1 MGLDIAIAS
10 AVVEIITLIFFFVLC
25 RNVSKIKKEIVTND
39 NLPGMFA
46 MYISLGETDK
56 AKKILYKTISKE
68 PEFIAAFCY
77 NGNNSAQQSTLKR
90 KYKPDLEALGLELDF
105 ELVNKFI
112 QEREK

>member
-1 MGLDIAIAS
+1 MFP
-10 AVVEIITLIFFFVLC
+10 E
-25 RNVSKIKKEIVTND
+25 SKKRLLPMTIYLVCLPCTYPWEKRIRQKKYCIRR
-39 NLPGMFA
+39 L
-46 MYISLGETDK
+46 
-56 AKKILYKTISKE
+56 SKE

-90 KYKPDLEALGLELDF
+90 KYKPYLEILGLELDF

>member
-1 MGLDIAIAS
+1 M
-10 AVVEIITLIFFFVLC
+10 FPK
-25 RNVSKIKKEIVTND
+25 SKKRLLAMTIYLVC
-39 NLPGMFA
+39 LPCI
-46 MYISLGETDK
+46 YPWDK
-56 AKKILYKTISKE
+56 AKKILYKAISKE

-90 KYKPDLEALGLELDF
+90 KYKPYLEVLGLELDF